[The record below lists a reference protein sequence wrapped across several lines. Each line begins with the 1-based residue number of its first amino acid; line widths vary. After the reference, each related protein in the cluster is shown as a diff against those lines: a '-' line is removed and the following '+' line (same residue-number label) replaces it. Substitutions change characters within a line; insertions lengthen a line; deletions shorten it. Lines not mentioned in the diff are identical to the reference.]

1 MRAAAL
7 VALSLVACDARL
19 QRVSADLLVE
29 PSALVFP
36 ATATGD
42 TRTLPVALMNASR
55 APLKLHVSSGAPF
68 ALELDV
74 ELSGGESRQV
84 PVPFA
89 PAAEGAA
96 AGVLVVSG
104 DVEAAVALTGD
115 AVAPAQCSTSE
126 PCRRVQR
133 DPATNTCVE
142 ENAADGS
149 ACTSQN
155 ACLAG
160 GVCVGGVC
168 AGTPVSCDDHDAC
181 TVDACEPSGGCQHVA
196 TVCPAPADKCHV
208 ARCDPKTGCA
218 SEPAPDGTACG
229 PSDCTTAHVC
239 MAGTCRAMAVPDGY
253 ACGDAS
259 PCQAKGRCS
268 AGTCNQ
274 PAATSLQLSWSHP
287 MPYNGVDF
295 RGVVDPS
302 GNLYWVECEAVRGVN
317 PCELVSYS
325 PDGLRRFGVT
335 VPTLTTITG
344 VTHLAAGG
352 RIFVAGRGASVAAF
366 SETGALLW
374 TKPAGGSSSLD
385 GMVADRSGRLY
396 VAEHFQG
403 ETDSWSLIRYDP
415 GASVGIARKLGGT
428 PRGLT
433 LDASGNVYFV
443 VSDTSLPLPM
453 GAAAPAHHLVS
464 LAPSGAT
471 RFTLSFMWRD
481 APHAV
486 FNGELL
492 MNSGEVRSTLDGAVK
507 PGAYRDWSRGDL
519 AALMSATGR
528 YRWVDDECCP
538 ACDCAGSLAL
548 QGWAVGGTQPRF
560 TWASFGTSAS
570 RVSQPQLLSD
580 GSVLFASQVQGGT
593 DVKLRAL
600 DSSGAQT
607 FACTIG
613 SASLGMGATRRW
625 GGATALTQ
633 GRWAVLEHTSCPS
646 CIHDPP
652 PVLRVYAVPG
662 LTVAPSGWT
671 GVGGSPG
678 RNGQPR

>member
-19 QRVSADLLVE
+19 QRVSADLVVE
-29 PSALVFP
+29 PGALAFP
-36 ATATGD
+36 ATAIGD
-42 TRTLPVALMNASR
+42 TRTLPVTLRNASR

-74 ELSGGESRQV
+74 ELSGGESREV

-96 AGVLVVSG
+96 VGVLVVSG
-104 DVEAAVALTGD
+104 DMQAAVALTGD
-115 AVAPAQCSTSE
+115 AVPPVQCSTSE
-126 PCRRVQR
+126 PCRRVRR
-133 DPATNTCVE
+133 DPATNSCVE
-142 ENAADGS
+142 ENVADGS
-149 ACTSQN
+149 ACASRN
-155 ACLAG
+155 ACLAS

-181 TVDACEPSGGCQHVA
+181 TVDACEPGGGCQHFTA
-196 TVCPAPADKCHV
+196 LCPAPADTCHV
-208 ARCDPKTGCA
+208 ARCDPQTGCA

-239 MAGTCRAMAVPDGY
+239 MAGTCRALAVPDGY
-253 ACGDAS
+253 ACGEAS

-268 AGTCNQ
+268 AGACNQ

-295 RGVVDPS
+295 RGVVDSS
-302 GNLYWVECEAVRGVN
+302 GNLYWVECEAVRGMN

-335 VPTLTTITG
+335 IPTLTAITG

-366 SETGALLW
+366 SENGALLW
-374 TKPAGGSSSLD
+374 TKNAGGSSSLD
-385 GMVADRSGRLY
+385 AIAADRTGRLY

-415 GASVGIARKLGGT
+415 GATVGIARKLGGA
-428 PRGLT
+428 PHGLT
-433 LDASGNVYFV
+433 LDANGNVYFV
-443 VSDTSLPLPM
+443 VTGTWQPLPM
-453 GAAAPAHHLVS
+453 GTPAPSNHLVS

-471 RFTLSFMWRD
+471 RFTISLWSMD
-481 APHAV
+481 APQAAY
-486 FNGELL
+486 NGELL
-492 MNSGEVRSTLDGAVK
+492 MKSGEVRSTLDGAVK
-507 PGAYRDWSRGDL
+507 PGTYRDWSRGDL
-519 AALMSATGR
+519 AALMSPTGR
-528 YRWVDDECCP
+528 YRWVDVECCP
-538 ACDCAGSLAL
+538 SCDCADSLAL
-548 QGWAVGGTQPRF
+548 QGWAPGGTQPRF
-560 TWASFGTSAS
+560 TSTSFGAYAS
-570 RVSQPQLLSD
+570 RVSQPQLLAD
-580 GSVLFASQVQGGT
+580 GSVLFASQVKGGT
-593 DVKLRAL
+593 DVLLRAL
-600 DSSGAQT
+600 DTSGTQK
-607 FACTIG
+607 FACTVG
-613 SASLGMGATRRW
+613 SADLGQGATRTW
-625 GGATALTQ
+625 SGATALTQ
-633 GRWAVLEHTSCPS
+633 SRWAVLEHTSCPS

-652 PVLRVYAVPG
+652 PVLRVYAAPG
-662 LTVAPSGWT
+662 LAVAATGWT